1 MEVSPIAPLNL
12 KNGERKDRQSI
23 TIADESGVSISITVW
38 GDLCH
43 KLNAQPGQVVVFKQC
58 RVSDYNGKSLNA
70 SSTPSDIILN
80 VQHPRTAQ
88 IKKWYSSQSHEQ
100 IQKKIVSL
108 TEAAGEARQDAMFSI
123 QEIELAA
130 ENNSELKQ
138 GQKSA
143 WYKMNCHIQWFPE
156 DNAAKPMYYHACQV
170 CKKKVMPEQN
180 GFRCENC

>member
-1 MEVSPIAPLNL
+1 
-12 KNGERKDRQSI
+12 
-23 TIADESGVSISITVW
+23 
-38 GDLCH
+38 
-43 KLNAQPGQVVVFKQC
+43 
-58 RVSDYNGKSLNA
+58 LNA

-80 VQHPRTAQ
+80 AQHPRTAQ

-138 GQKSA
+138 G
-143 WYKMNCHIQWFPE
+143 
-156 DNAAKPMYYHACQV
+156 
-170 CKKKVMPEQN
+170 
-180 GFRCENC
+180 